1 MLRKRFRVLCNVF
14 QKTALQQSDVA
25 VPLDK
30 AAQQAVERVPLDLR
44 FLVLAVCHGLQ
55 KAAHAAHT
63 VFALLD
69 AVEILLGNRYG
80 KDQSGCF
87 PKN

>member
-1 MLRKRFRVLCNVF
+1 MFCFSEDYFATIRRGC
-14 QKTALQQSDVA
+14 

-87 PKN
+87 PKNCRVIPSS